1 MRGSLHLK
9 SFFIKE
15 MIGKLSS
22 REKLWLYI
30 KITKHILNFH
40 PHKKSSELTISY
52 LLRLLT
58 EKLCGMSEPKRFAGR
73 QSLVTSY
80 QSLVTS
86 YQSLFTSYQL
96 LVTSHQLLATS
107 HQLLVTSHQLLVTS
121 YQSLVTS
128 HQLLATSYQSL
139 VTSQLLLMSSQL
151 ILVISSQLLTSVIYE
166 LNFLFKMRFIRV
178 SRRKKLRRFL
188 PCGAFLS
195 RAVDDCLS
203 NDCVSSVYSC
213 YYFSNTKEALS
224 YCVSM
229 SYL

>member
-30 KITKHILNFH
+30 KITKHILNFR

-58 EKLCGMSEPKRFAGR
+58 EKLCGMSEAKRFAGR

-86 YQSLFTSYQL
+86 HY
-96 LVTSHQLLATS
+96 
-107 HQLLVTSHQLLVTS
+107 LLVTSHQLLVTNHQLLVTNHQLLVTS
-121 YQSLVTS
+121 YQLLVTSYQLLIRSYWSLVTS
-128 HQLLATSYQSL
+128 HRLV
-139 VTSQLLLMSSQL
+139 VTSHYYSLRQ
-151 ILVISSQLLTSVIYE
+151 II
-166 LNFLFKMRFIRV
+166 FKM
-178 SRRKKLRRFL
+178 
-188 PCGAFLS
+188 
-195 RAVDDCLS
+195 
-203 NDCVSSVYSC
+203 
-213 YYFSNTKEALS
+213 
-224 YCVSM
+224 
-229 SYL
+229 

>member
-80 QSLVTS
+80 QSLFTS
-86 YQSLFTSYQL
+86 YQS
-96 LVTSHQLLATS
+96 
-107 HQLLVTSHQLLVTS
+107 LVTSHQLLVTS
-121 YQSLVTS
+121 YQSLVTCHQLLVTSYLLITS
-128 HQLLATSYQSL
+128 HQLVATHEFLANTSHQFL
-139 VTSQLLLMSSQL
+139 VTDFRHL
-151 ILVISSQLLTSVIYE
+151 
-166 LNFLFKMRFIRV
+166 
-178 SRRKKLRRFL
+178 
-188 PCGAFLS
+188 
-195 RAVDDCLS
+195 
-203 NDCVSSVYSC
+203 
-213 YYFSNTKEALS
+213 
-224 YCVSM
+224 
-229 SYL
+229 

>member
-9 SFFIKE
+9 SFLIKE

-30 KITKHILNFH
+30 KITKHILNFR

-58 EKLCGMSEPKRFAGR
+58 EKLCGMSEANRFAGR

-86 YQSLFTSYQL
+86 HY
-96 LVTSHQLLATS
+96 
-107 HQLLVTSHQLLVTS
+107 LLVTSHQLLVTS

-128 HQLLATSYQSL
+128 YQLLVTRYQSLITSHQSLVTSYLSLVTCLQLLDTSYQSL
-139 VTSQLLLMSSQL
+139 ATSHQLLVTAQQETSNQLEVTSYQC
-151 ILVISSQLLTSVIYE
+151 LT
-166 LNFLFKMRFIRV
+166 
-178 SRRKKLRRFL
+178 
-188 PCGAFLS
+188 
-195 RAVDDCLS
+195 
-203 NDCVSSVYSC
+203 
-213 YYFSNTKEALS
+213 
-224 YCVSM
+224 
-229 SYL
+229 

>member
-9 SFFIKE
+9 SFLIKE

-80 QSLVTS
+80 QSLFTS
-86 YQSLFTSYQL
+86 YQS
-96 LVTSHQLLATS
+96 
-107 HQLLVTSHQLLVTS
+107 LVTSHQLLVTS
-121 YQSLVTS
+121 YQSLVTNR
-128 HQLLATSYQSL
+128 QLLVTSYQSL
-139 VTSQLLLMSSQL
+139 VTSHQLLVTSQS
-151 ILVISSQLLTSVIYE
+151 LVTSHQLLITSHQLVATHE
-166 LNFLFKMRFIRV
+166 FLANT
-178 SRRKKLRRFL
+178 SHQFL
-188 PCGAFLS
+188 VTDFRHL
-195 RAVDDCLS
+195 
-203 NDCVSSVYSC
+203 
-213 YYFSNTKEALS
+213 
-224 YCVSM
+224 
-229 SYL
+229 

>member
-30 KITKHILNFH
+30 KITKHILNFR

-80 QSLVTS
+80 QSLFTS
-86 YQSLFTSYQL
+86 YQSL
-96 LVTSHQLLATS
+96 VTS
-107 HQLLVTSHQLLVTS
+107 HQLLVTSYQSLVTNRQLLVTS

-128 HQLLATSYQSL
+128 HQLLATSYLSL
-139 VTSQLLLMSSQL
+139 VTSHQLLITSHQL
-151 ILVISSQLLTSVIYE
+151 VATHKFLANTSHQFLVTDFRHL
-166 LNFLFKMRFIRV
+166 
-178 SRRKKLRRFL
+178 
-188 PCGAFLS
+188 
-195 RAVDDCLS
+195 
-203 NDCVSSVYSC
+203 
-213 YYFSNTKEALS
+213 
-224 YCVSM
+224 
-229 SYL
+229 